1 MTGGDISP
9 LPRENFPMQACI
21 IGRNSPRLLKIFLY
35 LICLLSISSS
45 AFAEELDLQLL
56 IDAALRNN
64 REMLAAQSR
73 VGAYTYRI
81 PQAGSLPD
89 PMFTFGYQNDTLS
102 SYTYGQ
108 SPDSKWIFE
117 LSQTF
122 PFAGKRGLR
131 EEMAKADA
139 ESQKAAYEAL
149 QRRVISKVSEN
160 YYDLFFAYKS
170 LDIIGDRKALFSSM
184 EEAALARYSSGMA
197 SQQDAIMAQAEKY
210 MLQEKEEMLR
220 QKIQTLEGM
229 LNLFV
234 GRDTSLPLGRPS
246 AAREARL
253 YETLGELVKKA
264 YDRSPEIRAKEKMI
278 AGAEAKVNMSKK
290 EYFPDVTL
298 NAGTDQ
304 RGGDYT
310 NMYKLTASINL
321 PVFFSTRQEP
331 AVKEAQA
338 QLLETKH
345 ELEATKLMI
354 SSSIRENFAMAA
366 SAQRL
371 MALYRNALIPKSTQ
385 DYEAALTAYS
395 NGKADALT
403 VVTRL
408 KALIEYEVLYWN
420 QFSERQKAIARIGAY
435 TGDLAQ

>member
-1 MTGGDISP
+1 VRHAVVSGKIRPSLGIVIS
-9 LPRENFPMQACI
+9 LMILFLLHFPV
-21 IGRNSPRLLKIFLY
+21 
-35 LICLLSISSS
+35 
-45 AFAEELDLQLL
+45 FAEEMDLKWL
-56 IDAALRNN
+56 IDEALRNN

-73 VGAYTYRI
+73 VGAYTQRV

-108 SPDSKWIFE
+108 SPDSKWMFE

-122 PFAGKRGLR
+122 PFAGKRGLK

-139 ESQKAAYEAL
+139 ESQKASYEAL
-149 QRRVISKVSEN
+149 QRRVISKVIEN
-160 YYDLFFAYKS
+160 YYELFFVYKS
-170 LDIIGDRKALFSSM
+170 LDIIGERKSLFSSM
-184 EEAALARYSSGMA
+184 EKSALARYSSGMA

-210 MLQEKEEMLR
+210 MLLEKEEMLR

-229 LNLFV
+229 LNLAV

-246 AAREARL
+246 AGREARL
-253 YETLGELVKKA
+253 EETLGELVKKA

-304 RGGDYT
+304 RRGDYT
-310 NMYKLTASINL
+310 DMYKLTASINL
-321 PVFFSTRQEP
+321 PVFFSSKQEP
-331 AVKEAQA
+331 AVREAQA
-338 QLLETKH
+338 QLLEAKH
-345 ELEATKLMI
+345 DLEAIKLMI
-354 SSSIRENFAMAA
+354 SSSIRENYAMAA

-371 MALYRNALIPKSTQ
+371 MELYRNALIPKSTQ
-385 DYEAALTAYS
+385 DYEAALAAYS
-395 NGKADALT
+395 TGKVDALT

-408 KALIEYEVLYWN
+408 KALIDFEVLYWT

-435 TGDLAQ
+435 TGDLAE

>member
-1 MTGGDISP
+1 MEHRTDSGNRSHFLKVISF
-9 LPRENFPMQACI
+9 LAIALFVV
-21 IGRNSPRLLKIFLY
+21 SPVHADEMDLKW
-35 LICLLSISSS
+35 
-45 AFAEELDLQLL
+45 L
-56 IDAALRNN
+56 IDEALRNN

-73 VGAYTYRI
+73 VRAFTYKV

-108 SPDSKWIFE
+108 SPDAKWMFE

-122 PFAGKRGLR
+122 PFAGKRGLK
-131 EEMAKADA
+131 EDMARADA
-139 ESQKAAYEAL
+139 ESQKASYEAL
-149 QRRVISKVSEN
+149 QRRVISKVIEN
-160 YYDLFFAYKS
+160 YYELFFVYKS
-170 LDIIGDRKALFSSM
+170 LDIIGERKSLFSSM
-184 EEAALARYSSGMA
+184 EDSALARYSSGMA

-210 MLQEKEEMLR
+210 MLLEKEEMLR

-229 LNLFV
+229 LNLAV
-234 GRDTSLPLGRPS
+234 GRDTSLPLGRPTVG
-246 AAREARL
+246 REARL
-253 YETLGELVKKA
+253 EETLGELVKKA

-304 RGGDYT
+304 RRGDYT
-310 NMYKLTASINL
+310 DMYKLTASINL
-321 PVFFSTRQEP
+321 PVFFSSKQEP
-331 AVKEAQA
+331 AVREAQA
-338 QLLETKH
+338 QLLEAKH
-345 ELEATKLMI
+345 DLEAIKLMI
-354 SSSIRENFAMAA
+354 SSSIRENYAMAA

-371 MALYRNALIPKSTQ
+371 MELYRNALIPKSTQ
-385 DYEAALTAYS
+385 DYEAALAAYS
-395 NGKADALT
+395 TGKVDALT

-408 KALIEYEVLYWN
+408 KALIDFEVLYWT

-435 TGDLAQ
+435 TGDLAE

>member
-1 MTGGDISP
+1 MQGERLPMEHRTSSGNKTTFLKTLFFLVIGLLVASP
-9 LPRENFPMQACI
+9 VL
-21 IGRNSPRLLKIFLY
+21 
-35 LICLLSISSS
+35 
-45 AFAEELDLQLL
+45 AEELDLQWL
-56 IDAALRNN
+56 IDEALRNN

-73 VGAYTYRI
+73 VGAYTHKV

-89 PMFTFGYQNDTLS
+89 PMFMFGYQNDNLN

-108 SPDSKWIFE
+108 SPDSKWMFE

-131 EEMAKADA
+131 EDMAKADA

-149 QRRVISKVSEN
+149 QRRVISKVIEN
-160 YYDLFFAYKS
+160 YYDLFFVYKS
-170 LDIIGDRKALFSSM
+170 LDIIGDRKALFTSM

-246 AAREARL
+246 AGREARL
-253 YETLGELVKKA
+253 DETLGELVKKA
-264 YDRSPEIRAKEKMI
+264 YDRSPEIRAKEKI
-278 AGAEAKVNMSKK
+278 IEGTEAKVRLAKK
-290 EYFPDVTL
+290 DYIPDVTL

-345 ELEATKLMI
+345 ELEAIKLMI

-371 MALYRNALIPKSTQ
+371 MALYRNALIPKTSQ
-385 DYEAALTAYS
+385 DYEAALAAYS
-395 NGKADALT
+395 IGKADALT

-408 KALIEYEVLYWN
+408 KVLIEFDILYWN

>member
-1 MTGGDISP
+1 
-9 LPRENFPMQACI
+9 
-21 IGRNSPRLLKIFLY
+21 
-35 LICLLSISSS
+35 
-45 AFAEELDLQLL
+45 
-56 IDAALRNN
+56 
-64 REMLAAQSR
+64 
-73 VGAYTYRI
+73 
-81 PQAGSLPD
+81 
-89 PMFTFGYQNDTLS
+89 
-102 SYTYGQ
+102 
-108 SPDSKWIFE
+108 
-117 LSQTF
+117 
-122 PFAGKRGLR
+122 
-131 EEMAKADA
+131 
-139 ESQKAAYEAL
+139 
-149 QRRVISKVSEN
+149 
-160 YYDLFFAYKS
+160 YKS

-184 EEAALARYSSGMA
+184 EEAALARYSSGMT

-246 AAREARL
+246 ASREARL
-253 YETLGELVKKA
+253 DETLGELVKKA

-371 MALYRNALIPKSTQ
+371 MALYRNALIPKSIQ

-408 KALIEYEVLYWN
+408 KALIEFEVLYWT